1 MPKIKV
7 TISEEELITDSI
19 IEDNIYK
26 YQEDNSTKV
35 VLDMNN
41 NTLIREKN
49 DIYMKYDFNN
59 KKGNLQ
65 VKELDKVFDLD
76 MAKVNIVK
84 EDKLIEIKYN
94 IDLEEFTYR
103 LEVL

>member
-19 IEDNIYK
+19 IEDNIHKYK
-26 YQEDNSTKV
+26 EDNGTKV

-41 NTLIREKN
+41 NTLIREN
-49 DIYMKYDFNN
+49 NEIYMKYDFNN
-59 KKGNLQ
+59 KKGNLV

-94 IDLEEFTYR
+94 IDEEEFTYR

>member
-19 IEDNIYK
+19 LENNIYK
-26 YQEDNSTKV
+26 YKEDNGTKV
-35 VLDMNN
+35 ILDINN
-41 NTLIREKN
+41 NILIRENN

-59 KKGNLQ
+59 KTGNLV
-65 VKELDKVFDLD
+65 VKELDKIFDLE
-76 MAKVNIVK
+76 MNKVNFLK

-94 IDLEEFTYR
+94 IDEEEFIYR

>member
-41 NTLIREKN
+41 NTLIRENN